1 MSNPLSANPAKV
13 NMSASTL
20 PSQYLKFKLYPEV
33 EAMLPVDQITE
44 ILKLRLVQI
53 MPIPQMPTWVMG
65 VYNWRGEILWM
76 VDLSQLLGL
85 DSWYRHQ
92 SESSKHTAVVLSA
105 ERQQVRIHLG
115 LIVAQVD
122 DLAYCD
128 PNTIQSAIDNQLD
141 ASWSNFAR
149 GYWLD
154 PSGSMVLALEGGAIA
169 EAMPTNP

>member
-1 MSNPLSANPAKV
+1 MSNPPLANLTTV
-13 NMSASTL
+13 NMSAATL

-33 EAMLPVDQITE
+33 EAMLPVDRITE

-53 MPIPQMPTWVMG
+53 MPIPQMPAWVMG

-92 SESSKHTAVVLSA
+92 NESSQHTAIVLSA
-105 ERQQVRIHLG
+105 ERQQVKIHLG
-115 LIVAQVD
+115 LVVAQVD
-122 DLAYCD
+122 DLTYCD
-128 PNTIQSAIDNQLD
+128 PNMIQAAEATQRD
-141 ASWSNFAR
+141 ARGRNFAR

-154 PSGSMVLALEGGAIA
+154 PAGTTILALEAEAIA
-169 EAMPTNP
+169 AAMPTNS